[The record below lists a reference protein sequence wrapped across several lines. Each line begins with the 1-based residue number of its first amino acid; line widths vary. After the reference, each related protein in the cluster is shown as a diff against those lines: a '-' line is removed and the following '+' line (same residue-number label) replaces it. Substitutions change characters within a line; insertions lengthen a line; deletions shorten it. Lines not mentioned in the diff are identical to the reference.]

1 MKKKLFITTKQTLI
15 KDVIKDK
22 NMEQQANI
30 QRRIQRF
37 SKEGGGCTVYKP
49 SWLDNKEDFSFHM
62 VQKGQNNA
70 RNYKFIAKYFDQY
83 FQFFSIF
90 ISSEGLPK
98 IFTNALI
105 KKNRRNTHRAVNQER
120 KAENSQA
127 LFYSRLFY
135 KVL

>member
-22 NMEQQANI
+22 NMELQANI

-49 SWLDNKEDFSFHM
+49 SWLDNKEDFSFQM

-70 RNYKFIAKYFDQY
+70 RNYKFIAKYLV
-83 FQFFSIF
+83 FSNF
-90 ISSEGLPK
+90 L
-98 IFTNALI
+98 
-105 KKNRRNTHRAVNQER
+105 H
-120 KAENSQA
+120 
-127 LFYSRLFY
+127 FYIQ
-135 KVL
+135 